1 MKKRSQS
8 SLFLFCKIDPFR
20 KLIDHNRS
28 KNQGCKFTQSHG
40 QPVIEEWLALK
51 VIKFQGNRK
60 HGDGKENRKQEMVQ
74 ANKTVK
80 QELVFKSTK

>member
-28 KNQGCKFTQSHG
+28 KNQGCEFTQSHG

-80 QELVFKSTK
+80 QELVFETTK